1 VRPPTL
7 VAHADWGW
15 SPPKRWLARACLE
28 AGRYVARAPEPVGA
42 PPTLLGDLV
51 AAAPGGGPV
60 LLGFDFPIG
69 LPAAYAERVGI
80 TRFLDVLPGFGE
92 AAWPE
97 FYRVA
102 DRPEDIA
109 LARPFYPDRPGL
121 SGARRRVHLA
131 QGLGVT
137 LSALWR
143 ACDRKQPY
151 RRAAAPI
158 FWTLG
163 GQQVGKAAISGWR
176 DVLGPALR
184 SGDVDVAIWPFAGRL
199 GELLRPGRVVIVEC
213 YPAEIYA
220 QLGLVFRRRGERKWG
235 KRIQADRRANAA
247 RLFAWARSAGVA
259 LAPSLRK
266 AIASGFG
273 AGADGEDRFDAVVGL
288 CGMLETA
295 LGRRP
300 PGEPDDE
307 VVRAV
312 EGWILGLRV

>member
-1 VRPPTL
+1 
-7 VAHADWGW
+7 
-15 SPPKRWLARACLE
+15 
-28 AGRYVARAPEPVGA
+28 
-42 PPTLLGDLV
+42 
-51 AAAPGGGPV
+51 
-60 LLGFDFPIG
+60 
-69 LPAAYAERVGI
+69 
-80 TRFLDVLPGFGE
+80 
-92 AAWPE
+92 
-97 FYRVA
+97 
-102 DRPEDIA
+102 
-109 LARPFYPDRPGL
+109 
-121 SGARRRVHLA
+121 
-131 QGLGVT
+131 
-137 LSALWR
+137 
-143 ACDRKQPY
+143 
-151 RRAAAPI
+151 
-158 FWTLG
+158 
-163 GQQVGKAAISGWR
+163 
-176 DVLGPALR
+176 
-184 SGDVDVAIWPFAGRL
+184 
-199 GELLRPGRVVIVEC
+199 VIVEC
-213 YPAEIYA
+213 SPAEIYA